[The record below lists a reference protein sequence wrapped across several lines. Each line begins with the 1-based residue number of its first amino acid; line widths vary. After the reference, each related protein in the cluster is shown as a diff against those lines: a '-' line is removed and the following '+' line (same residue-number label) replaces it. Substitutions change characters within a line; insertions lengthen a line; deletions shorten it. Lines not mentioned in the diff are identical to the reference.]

1 MTEKEKIMTNV
12 KSWIIGWFVQNSD
25 VLENE
30 IQKNVTINYLEK
42 GWIDSFSFVTLI
54 TNIEEKFDIRFS
66 NDEFQDRSFAT
77 IDGITA
83 IIEGKINAGK

>member
-1 MTEKEKIMTNV
+1 MTNV